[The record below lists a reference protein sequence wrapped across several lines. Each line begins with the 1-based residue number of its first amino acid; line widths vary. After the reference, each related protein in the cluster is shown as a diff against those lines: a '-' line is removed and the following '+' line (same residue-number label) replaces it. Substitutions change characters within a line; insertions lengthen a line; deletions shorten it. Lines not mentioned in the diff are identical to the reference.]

1 MKKSVFT
8 AFFILYSLTLFPQS
22 PTSPYTDT
30 SHFSRVFGH
39 QKFFR
44 IYLPE
49 NYKTNSERYP
59 VIYFFHGWGG
69 RHFKDDNALLEYKLI
84 KGLVDKYKVI
94 LVMWDGNIE
103 ESQPRPYNIGN
114 HKDIRYPVQMKDY
127 FPELVDH
134 IDSAYHTLSDRSHR
148 GIIGFSMGGI
158 MSFFLAGKYPDKV
171 CAAVNLAGTP
181 EFFIGYPENHT
192 LYQVRYTFKNLMEVP
207 VRQQGGDRDILVYLN
222 EEVQKG
228 AEWEGNAYEFY
239 GFHGGHM
246 VDKPGETKA
255 FEMAMKFVCSNF
267 GKPFNY
273 PSSWSHYDLY
283 SQFSVWDYKVN
294 SNKNTPGFI
303 FLRNVT
309 KHGMGI
315 KTLKWLPDGPSLHIP
330 VTVRTGPLYVPGK
343 AYQIIHFINENSSI
357 LDDRAIADKDG
368 RLELI
373 FGPNDYETAIFLPG
387 DQPEPAVLR
396 YSLQENK
403 KLLETGDND
412 LYIQLYNRGGDFSG
426 NESLAIQVRSCDKD
440 VVLYG
445 SEFTIHPEARER
457 ILILPVIR
465 ATCGKTPPMHAEP
478 SQVKFKVTVQSSD
491 TAFTDEVI
499 VPVLFSAPAFDSIRI
514 DDGRVIRGKAF
525 GTGNADGIANAG
537 ENIMVYKGKN
547 RLRLYANDPWVTS
560 SKEELMDEQ
569 IPSIWED
576 GYALS
581 SVVAVSPDCPDG
593 HVIEFTGNYETN
605 SYNPIERKLHWG
617 TLKIKVSNPKTKK

>member
-1 MKKSVFT
+1 MKYLLVF
-8 AFFILYSLTLFPQS
+8 LCLLFNLALFSQS
-22 PTSPYTDT
+22 QIPPYTDT
-30 SHFSRVFGH
+30 SHFSQVFGH
-39 QKFFR
+39 QKFYR
-44 IYLPE
+44 IYLPG
-49 NYKTNSERYP
+49 NYKNNSERFP

-69 RHFKDDNALLEYKLI
+69 RHFKDDNALLEYTMI
-84 KGLVDKYKVI
+84 KDLVDKYRVI

-127 FPELVDH
+127 FPELVEH
-134 IDSAYHTLSDRSHR
+134 IDSKYRTLSDRSHR

-171 CAAVNLAGTP
+171 CSAVNLAGTP

-228 AEWEGNAYEFY
+228 AQWEGNPYEFY

-267 GKPFNY
+267 GRPFTY

-283 SQFSVWDYKVN
+283 NQFSVWDYNVN
-294 SNKNTPGFI
+294 SNKNIPGFI

-309 KHGMGI
+309 KHGMGVQ
-315 KTLKWLPDGPSLHIP
+315 TLKWLPDGPSLRIP
-330 VTVRTGPLYVPGK
+330 VTITTAPLYVPGK
-343 AYQIIHFINENSSI
+343 AYQVIHFINDNSSMI
-357 LDDRAIADKDG
+357 DDRAVADKEG
-368 RLELI
+368 RLGLS

-387 DQPEPAVLR
+387 DIPEPAFLR
-396 YSLQENK
+396 YSLQDNK

-426 NESLAIQVRSCDKD
+426 DESLAIRVQSCDKD

-445 SEFTIHPEARER
+445 NEITMKPEARER
-457 ILILPVIR
+457 ILILPAIR

-478 SQVKFKVTVQSSD
+478 SQVKFKVTIQSGD
-491 TAFTDEVI
+491 TTYADEVI
-499 VPVLFSAPAFDSIRI
+499 VPVLFNAPAFDSIRI
-514 DDGRVIRGKAF
+514 DDGRVIREKAF
-525 GTGNADGIANAG
+525 GKGNADGTANAG
-537 ENIMVYKGKN
+537 ESIMVYKSKN
-547 RLRLYANDPWVTS
+547 RLRLYTNDPWINR

-581 SVVAVSPDCPDG
+581 SVVTISPDCPDG
-593 HVIEFTGNYETN
+593 HVIEFTGDYETN